1 MVMIDMTNDCLIA
14 WAPAHTNE
22 HITSVAY
29 VLRRPCCYRVRNLW
43 FIAAR
48 KSPGLVCQEL
58 CNIAECKCRI
68 LTYTAATSDEYETTK
83 SKIFHLLI
91 PTMSLFVRSCR
102 YKIGHALQNRWGW
115 GGTCIRLFFFFLGV
129 ILDRKTN
136 AAAEN
141 PLLDVAAVDWHT
153 DFWDLSFSRRWLL
166 RMLYCGIYARLYG
179 VTSRKTVLRL

>member
-1 MVMIDMTNDCLIA
+1 MESGHLTPDAWTSVIPPFELPAGHTAAGAATTIAMVMIDMTNDCLIA

-115 GGTCIRLFFFFLGV
+115 GGTCIRLFFFF
-129 ILDRKTN
+129 
-136 AAAEN
+136 
-141 PLLDVAAVDWHT
+141 
-153 DFWDLSFSRRWLL
+153 WL
-166 RMLYCGIYARLYG
+166 
-179 VTSRKTVLRL
+179 